1 VSYLSAAERA
11 RIQALIAQKTAQ
23 LTIANATYSKLLAQ
37 DTEEYRFNSGEAQ
50 QWAIKRKTK
59 ELGDQ
64 IESLES
70 QIDRLNAR
78 LNGGGGLVSVV
89 LRRQ

>member
-1 VSYLSAAERA
+1 VSYLSAAETA
-11 RIQALIAQKTAQ
+11 RIQALIDQKTAQ
-23 LTIANATYSKLLAQ
+23 LVIANATYSKLLAQ

-50 QWAIKRKTK
+50 QWAIKRKIK

-64 IESLES
+64 IESLEA

-78 LNGGGGLVSVV
+78 LNSGGGLVSVV